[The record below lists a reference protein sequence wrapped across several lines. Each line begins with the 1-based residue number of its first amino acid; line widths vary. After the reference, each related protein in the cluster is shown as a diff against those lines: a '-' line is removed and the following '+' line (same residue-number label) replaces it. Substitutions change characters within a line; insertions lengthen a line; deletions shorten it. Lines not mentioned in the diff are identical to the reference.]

1 MGRYQDP
8 ILHYWIL
15 CAGILTESLTATDV
29 HTQMVCI
36 GLLEMQQ
43 T

>member
-1 MGRYQDP
+1 MNSL
-8 ILHYWIL
+8 LHYWIL
-15 CAGILTESLTATDV
+15 RTGILTESLTATDV

-36 GLLEMQQ
+36 GVLEMQQ